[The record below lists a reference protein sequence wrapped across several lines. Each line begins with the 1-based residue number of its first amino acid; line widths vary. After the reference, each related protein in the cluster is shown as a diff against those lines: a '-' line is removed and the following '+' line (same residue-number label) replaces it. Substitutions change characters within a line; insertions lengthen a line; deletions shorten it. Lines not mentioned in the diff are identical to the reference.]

1 MKNHL
6 SLITLI
12 LLISPIYSQTEQSP
26 WSFGLELN
34 SIKTENSES
43 SKFRLPSL
51 SLSRYIFDNFSV
63 GLNYTE
69 NDVMVSNEELYY
81 YSVDGIIKYNIPS
94 DIEILG
100 VDTDAY
106 VFAGYGL
113 SNYGESDVS
122 LGSLNTSYGP
132 SFGAGINFQLSKN
145 IALNTGVS
153 YKSLDEK
160 NAYSNLQ
167 HVVGIKF
174 NFEKGDS
181 DGDGVPD
188 KKDHCPDLPGLIELN
203 GCPDSDGDGIP
214 DRSDPCPS
222 DAGLN
227 GQSCPDSDG
236 DGVPDRSDPCP
247 SDAGL
252 NGQSCPDS
260 DNDGLT
266 DDIDKCPSDY
276 GPESNGGCKLL
287 DLDNDGVPN
296 IDDRCPNESGLKKLN
311 GCPIIPQ
318 SLSSYLDNYGEIF
331 FEFDSFK
338 LNSSQIFNL
347 STLSNLLKKYN
358 YINLNIDGH
367 ASYEGESSYNMILS
381 NKRSNSVKGK
391 LLKDG
396 IKDIRLNLRS
406 FGEEEPNYSDLPIS
420 EREKNRR
427 VKISINKDN

>member
-227 GQSCPDSDG
+227 GQSCPDSD
-236 DGVPDRSDPCP
+236 
-247 SDAGL
+247 
-252 NGQSCPDS
+252 
-260 DNDGLT
+260 NDGLT

-276 GPESNGGCKLL
+276 GPESNGGCKLP

>member
-227 GQSCPDSDG
+227 GQSCPDSD
-236 DGVPDRSDPCP
+236 
-247 SDAGL
+247 
-252 NGQSCPDS
+252 
-260 DNDGLT
+260 NDGLT

-276 GPESNGGCKLL
+276 GPESNGGCKLP

-318 SLSSYLDNYGEIF
+318 SLSSYLDNYGEIY

>member
-227 GQSCPDSDG
+227 GQSCPDSD
-236 DGVPDRSDPCP
+236 
-247 SDAGL
+247 
-252 NGQSCPDS
+252 
-260 DNDGLT
+260 NDGLT

>member
-122 LGSLNTSYGP
+122 IGSLNTSYGP

-227 GQSCPDSDG
+227 GQSCPDSD
-236 DGVPDRSDPCP
+236 
-247 SDAGL
+247 
-252 NGQSCPDS
+252 
-260 DNDGLT
+260 NDGLT

-276 GPESNGGCKLL
+276 GPESNGGCKLP

>member
-203 GCPDSDGDGIP
+203 GCPDSDGDG
-214 DRSDPCPS
+214 
-222 DAGLN
+222 
-227 GQSCPDSDG
+227 
-236 DGVPDRSDPCP
+236 VPDRSDPCP

-276 GPESNGGCKLL
+276 GPESNGGCKLP

-367 ASYEGESSYNMILS
+367 ASFEGESSYNMILS

>member
-203 GCPDSDGDGIP
+203 GCPDSDGDG
-214 DRSDPCPS
+214 
-222 DAGLN
+222 
-227 GQSCPDSDG
+227 
-236 DGVPDRSDPCP
+236 VPDRFDPCP

-266 DDIDKCPSDY
+266 DDIDKCPSDD
-276 GPESNGGCKLL
+276 GPESNGGCKLP

-338 LNSSQIFNL
+338 LDSNQIFNL

-367 ASYEGESSYNMILS
+367 ASFEGESSYNMILS

>member
-122 LGSLNTSYGP
+122 FGSLNTSYGP

-203 GCPDSDGDGIP
+203 GCPDSDGDG
-214 DRSDPCPS
+214 
-222 DAGLN
+222 
-227 GQSCPDSDG
+227 
-236 DGVPDRSDPCP
+236 VPDRSDPCP

-276 GPESNGGCKLL
+276 GPESNGGCKLP

-347 STLSNLLKKYN
+347 SILSNLLKKYN

>member
-1 MKNHL
+1 MVMKNHL

-122 LGSLNTSYGP
+122 IGSLNTSYGP

-227 GQSCPDSDG
+227 GQSCPDSD
-236 DGVPDRSDPCP
+236 
-247 SDAGL
+247 
-252 NGQSCPDS
+252 
-260 DNDGLT
+260 NDGLT

-276 GPESNGGCKLL
+276 GPESNGGCKLP

>member
-122 LGSLNTSYGP
+122 IGSLNTSYGP

-227 GQSCPDSDG
+227 GQSCPDSD
-236 DGVPDRSDPCP
+236 
-247 SDAGL
+247 
-252 NGQSCPDS
+252 
-260 DNDGLT
+260 NDGLT

-276 GPESNGGCKLL
+276 GPESNGGCKLP

-427 VKISINKDN
+427 VKISINKEN

>member
-1 MKNHL
+1 MVMKNHL

-122 LGSLNTSYGP
+122 IGSLNTSYGP

-227 GQSCPDSDG
+227 GQSCPDSD
-236 DGVPDRSDPCP
+236 
-247 SDAGL
+247 
-252 NGQSCPDS
+252 
-260 DNDGLT
+260 NDGLT

-276 GPESNGGCKLL
+276 GPESNGGCKLP

-427 VKISINKDN
+427 VKISINKEN

>member
-227 GQSCPDSDG
+227 GQPCPDSDG
-236 DGVPDRSDPCP
+236 DGV
-247 SDAGL
+247 
-252 NGQSCPDS
+252 
-260 DNDGLT
+260 T

-276 GPESNGGCKLL
+276 GPESNGGCKLP

>member
-203 GCPDSDGDGIP
+203 GCPDSDGDG
-214 DRSDPCPS
+214 
-222 DAGLN
+222 
-227 GQSCPDSDG
+227 
-236 DGVPDRSDPCP
+236 VPDRSDPCP

-266 DDIDKCPSDY
+266 DDIDKCPSDD
-276 GPESNGGCKLL
+276 GPESNGGCKLP

-338 LNSSQIFNL
+338 LDSNQIFNL

-367 ASYEGESSYNMILS
+367 ASFEGESSYNMILS